1 MNVLI
6 VESPSKAKSINKYL
20 GADFKVLASVGHVR
34 DLSAKNDAIDT
45 EKDFQM
51 RWETSD
57 RGKKVIK
64 EITDA
69 AKKSENLYLAT
80 DPDREGEAIAWH
92 VEKLLREN
100 TSLSKLNIHRVTF
113 NEITKNAVLESLKEP
128 REIDENLV
136 NAYLARRALDFLVGF
151 TLSPVLWRKLPGS
164 KSAGRV
170 QSVAL
175 RIISERELEIE
186 KFNPQEYWSIQGN
199 FLNKDDKDINA
210 RLTLFDG
217 NKIDKLD
224 IQNEKQASEMY
235 EIIKKSNFNV
245 GNIIKKEAKRNP
257 YPAFT
262 TSTMQIES
270 SRKLGLSASQ
280 TMRTAQKL
288 YEGTEIDGETTGLI
302 TYMRTDSVIMSNEAI
317 NQVRNFVGE
326 NYGKEYLPDSPR
338 VYKSKA
344 KNAQEAHECIRP
356 TNVNLTPK
364 NIKQYI
370 TGDEYKLYEIIWQRA
385 VSSQMSSAILD
396 QVAIDVTSEDKQ
408 VSLRANGSTIKFP
421 GMYKV
426 YQEAK
431 DDDKDEEKETILP
444 VMNEGDK
451 LNLKEVIKNQHFTM
465 PPPRYTEASLVKKL
479 EELGIGRPSTYASI
493 IKVLQD
499 RDYVIL
505 DKKRFNPHDRGRI
518 VSIFLEKY
526 FNQYVEYDFTA
537 DLENQLDEISDGKL
551 DWKEVLRNFW
561 KTFKQLCDDT
571 VGKSNREVIDVLDD
585 ALGAHFFPPEGKDES
600 RKCPTCE
607 NGRLGIKVGKFGG
620 FIGCSNYPDCK
631 YTVQFN
637 QLNDKD
643 GKSLSGPKEI
653 GIYPETN
660 EMITLRKGPYGF
672 YMQVGEGTPEKK
684 PKRVSIPQNFE
695 PDEIGLNTAI
705 QLLGLPR
712 KLGFN
717 PENNKT
723 VSAGIG
729 MYGPYIL
736 HDKKYKALEKTDN
749 ILDIE
754 LDRALELIAKP
765 TQRGNATLKSFGE
778 HPTDKINITAHDG
791 KYGPYVKC
799 GKINA
804 SLLGD
809 QTIDSL
815 TLEDAVKLI
824 DDRKQKIG
832 LKKKKK

>member
-20 GADFKVLASVGHVR
+20 GSGFKVLASVGHVR

-45 EKDFQM
+45 ENDFQM

-92 VEKLLREN
+92 VEKLLRDN
-100 TSLSKLNIHRVTF
+100 DSLSKLNIHRVTF

-128 REIDENLV
+128 RQIDENLV

-186 KFNPQEYWSIQGN
+186 KFNPQEYWSIQGH

-224 IQNEKQASEMY
+224 IKNEKQASEIY
-235 EIIKKSNFNV
+235 DTIKKSNFNV
-245 GNIIKKEAKRNP
+245 GNITKKETKRNP

-288 YEGTEIDGETTGLI
+288 YEGTEIDGETTGLV
-302 TYMRTDSVIMSNEAI
+302 TYMRTDSVVMSNEAI
-317 NQVRNFVGE
+317 NQVRKFVGE
-326 NYGKEYLPDSPR
+326 NYGNEYLPDAPR

-356 TNVNLTPK
+356 TNINLTPK

-370 TGDEYKLYEIIWQRA
+370 TGEEYKLYEIIWQRA
-385 VSSQMSSAILD
+385 VSSQMASAILD
-396 QVAIDVTSEDKQ
+396 QVAIDITSEDKQ

-431 DDDKDEEKETILP
+431 DDDKDEEKEIILP

-518 VSIFLEKY
+518 VSIIL
-526 FNQYVEYDFTA
+526 
-537 DLENQLDEISDGKL
+537 
-551 DWKEVLRNFW
+551 
-561 KTFKQLCDDT
+561 
-571 VGKSNREVIDVLDD
+571 
-585 ALGAHFFPPEGKDES
+585 
-600 RKCPTCE
+600 
-607 NGRLGIKVGKFGG
+607 
-620 FIGCSNYPDCK
+620 
-631 YTVQFN
+631 
-637 QLNDKD
+637 
-643 GKSLSGPKEI
+643 
-653 GIYPETN
+653 TN
-660 EMITLRKGPYGF
+660 T
-672 YMQVGEGTPEKK
+672 
-684 PKRVSIPQNFE
+684 
-695 PDEIGLNTAI
+695 
-705 QLLGLPR
+705 
-712 KLGFN
+712 
-717 PENNKT
+717 
-723 VSAGIG
+723 
-729 MYGPYIL
+729 
-736 HDKKYKALEKTDN
+736 
-749 ILDIE
+749 
-754 LDRALELIAKP
+754 
-765 TQRGNATLKSFGE
+765 
-778 HPTDKINITAHDG
+778 
-791 KYGPYVKC
+791 
-799 GKINA
+799 
-804 SLLGD
+804 
-809 QTIDSL
+809 
-815 TLEDAVKLI
+815 
-824 DDRKQKIG
+824 
-832 LKKKKK
+832 